1 MTIPASGPI
10 SFSQIRNEL
19 VLTGSVSVSQLISD
33 NNPWSNIPAAEQAYA
48 LTDFVNSFLND
59 YEEFAPITVNYDTN
73 NDKILIAGN
82 MYDDDNYGGYVHML
96 VIGSVSGT
104 SISYTPIQI
113 AATDTDFTYGTDSTV
128 LYMPTNN
135 KIVYLYNTY
144 GSVHLKIGYLSSA
157 TAVTWN
163 NTYQLDTSSSP
174 SGSIPITADLIRHP
188 SINNKFFVL
197 YKRNNT
203 TKIVPYTVD
212 SSGVAVAGVTTTLSI
227 SYQNKPAWAWDVQN
241 NRLVLVYINGANLN
255 AQVGQFT
262 AGASD
267 SANTITFSAAISLST
282 SLTTGGSLQKQNV
295 DLVYASQEQVL
306 VCSYSTNGV
315 YPKTQVLTVD
325 AGNNSIQTGPVVTA
339 PGSSSAPET
348 NKLLYRADTNT
359 LHQFYNAYHT
369 SSTNCKFTA
378 HRLAISTG
386 PATERKI
393 TFLTTVQGPTVGAQ
407 CGAVCLDPDSS
418 KVVVVTAKDWWQPVS
433 AFLYDTQKPVSP
445 TVFRNKSHYPL
456 RNSATDPTSN
466 ISGYSWRATAP
477 SGYTFIANKGIYTD
491 APITTMR
498 YLMRFNTSF
507 NDADIA
513 LWDVSTVTNFQQA
526 FFNCGNFNQDISNW
540 NVSNVLD
547 MISMLQACTNFNQN
561 LSGWCVTNITSEPYL
576 FADSSGLS
584 NANKPVWG
592 TCP

>member
-1 MTIPASGPI
+1 MTIPASGSI

-48 LTDFVNSFLND
+48 LTDFVNSTEND
-59 YEEFAPITVNYDTN
+59 QEEFAPITVNYDTN

-212 SSGVAVAGVTTTLSI
+212 SSGVAVAGVTTTLS
-227 SYQNKPAWAWDVQN
+227 
-241 NRLVLVYINGANLN
+241 L
-255 AQVGQFT
+255 
-262 AGASD
+262 
-267 SANTITFSAAISLST
+267 SL
-282 SLTTGGSLQKQNV
+282 
-295 DLVYASQEQVL
+295 
-306 VCSYSTNGV
+306 
-315 YPKTQVLTVD
+315 
-325 AGNNSIQTGPVVTA
+325 I
-339 PGSSSAPET
+339 
-348 NKLLYRADTNT
+348 
-359 LHQFYNAYHT
+359 H
-369 SSTNCKFTA
+369 
-378 HRLAISTG
+378 I
-386 PATERKI
+386 
-393 TFLTTVQGPTVGAQ
+393 
-407 CGAVCLDPDSS
+407 
-418 KVVVVTAKDWWQPVS
+418 
-433 AFLYDTQKPVSP
+433 
-445 TVFRNKSHYPL
+445 
-456 RNSATDPTSN
+456 
-466 ISGYSWRATAP
+466 
-477 SGYTFIANKGIYTD
+477 
-491 APITTMR
+491 
-498 YLMRFNTSF
+498 
-507 NDADIA
+507 
-513 LWDVSTVTNFQQA
+513 
-526 FFNCGNFNQDISNW
+526 
-540 NVSNVLD
+540 
-547 MISMLQACTNFNQN
+547 
-561 LSGWCVTNITSEPYL
+561 
-576 FADSSGLS
+576 
-584 NANKPVWG
+584 
-592 TCP
+592 

>member
-48 LTDFVNSFLND
+48 LTDFVNSTEND
-59 YEEFAPITVNYDTN
+59 QEEFAPITVDYDTN

-82 MYDDDNYGGYVHML
+82 MYDYDGYEGYVHML

-241 NRLVLVYINGANLN
+241 NRLVLVYMNGANLN

-282 SLTTGGSLQKQNV
+282 SLTTGGYFQKQNV

-315 YPKTQVLTVD
+315 YPKT
-325 AGNNSIQTGPVVTA
+325 
-339 PGSSSAPET
+339 
-348 NKLLYRADTNT
+348 
-359 LHQFYNAYHT
+359 
-369 SSTNCKFTA
+369 
-378 HRLAISTG
+378 
-386 PATERKI
+386 
-393 TFLTTVQGPTVGAQ
+393 
-407 CGAVCLDPDSS
+407 
-418 KVVVVTAKDWWQPVS
+418 
-433 AFLYDTQKPVSP
+433 
-445 TVFRNKSHYPL
+445 
-456 RNSATDPTSN
+456 
-466 ISGYSWRATAP
+466 
-477 SGYTFIANKGIYTD
+477 
-491 APITTMR
+491 
-498 YLMRFNTSF
+498 
-507 NDADIA
+507 
-513 LWDVSTVTNFQQA
+513 
-526 FFNCGNFNQDISNW
+526 
-540 NVSNVLD
+540 
-547 MISMLQACTNFNQN
+547 
-561 LSGWCVTNITSEPYL
+561 
-576 FADSSGLS
+576 
-584 NANKPVWG
+584 
-592 TCP
+592 